1 MVLTE
6 TENTMSAE
14 RLIEWLNSIL
24 FYFNKILIVMGVV
37 VIFEVID

>member
-6 TENTMSAE
+6 TEDTMSAE

-24 FYFNKILIVMGVV
+24 FYFNKILIVMSVI

>member
-6 TENTMSAE
+6 TEDTMSAE

-24 FYFNKILIVMGVV
+24 FYFNKI
-37 VIFEVID
+37 